1 MTEADPPP
9 EFRWLLLFHQIPP
22 KPAYLRVKAWRR
34 LQAIGAVALK
44 NTIYALP
51 TSAETLEDLQWL
63 RREIVESGGEASIVE
78 ARLLD
83 GITDG
88 DAKALFLAA
97 RDADYAELVEEA
109 RSLDLDAEDAL
120 TKLSRLRRR
129 FEETRRIDFFGA
141 EGREAADGLLSQL
154 ERKLGGE
161 PMSAPAM
168 VGDLKDRV
176 WVTRRGVQVDR
187 IASAWL
193 IRRFI
198 DPKARFKF
206 VAPQGYVPQPG
217 ELRFDTY
224 DGEFTHEGDRCT
236 FEVLALRFA
245 RGDAALAAI
254 AEIVHDIDLKDAKF
268 DRPEAAGLALAF
280 SGIAAGETSDEA
292 RLEKGGALLDGLYRH
307 FGGKP

>member
-1 MTEADPPP
+1 MSKP
-9 EFRWLLLFHQIPP
+9 ETPAEVRWLLLFHQIPP

-44 NTIYALP
+44 NTVYALP
-51 TSAETLEDLQWL
+51 ASAESLEDLQWL

-83 GITDG
+83 GITDS
-88 DAKALFLAA
+88 DAKALFDAA
-97 RDADYAELVEEA
+97 RDADYAGLAEEA
-109 RSLDLDAEDAL
+109 RRLDTDADDAR

-129 FEETRRIDFFGA
+129 FEEIRRIDFFGS
-141 EGREAADGLLSQL
+141 EGREAADAVLSEC
-154 ERKLGGE
+154 ERKMGGE
-161 PMSAPAM
+161 PMQ
-168 VGDLKDRV
+168 VFETREGLTDRV

-198 DPKARFKF
+198 DARARFKF
-206 VAPQGYVPQPG
+206 VAAQGYVPQPG

-236 FEVLALRFA
+236 FEVLTLRFC
-245 RGDAALAAI
+245 RDDAALAAI
-254 AEIVHDIDLKDAKF
+254 AEIVHDIDLKDGKF
-268 DRPEAAGLALAF
+268 DRAEASGLALAF
-280 SGIAAGETSDEA
+280 SGIAAGEVSDEA
-292 RLEKGGALLDGLYRH
+292 RLEKGAALLDGLYRH
-307 FGGKP
+307 FGGKA